1 MSASPPG
8 TAPIV
13 PVPREAGPAGPREWA
28 ALAVLVLSVV
38 LLSVDSTVLTLA
50 VPALTADLRP
60 TAGEVLWIA
69 DVYGFL
75 LAGLLVLMGGLA
87 DRFGR
92 RRVLLV
98 GTLAFG
104 ISSAVAGLAPDP
116 GTLIAAR
123 AVQGVAAA
131 TLMPSTLSLI
141 RNLFPVARQR
151 TRAIALW
158 SAGASGGAVLGP
170 LVGGALLEHFWWG
183 SVFLVNLP
191 VVAVLLVAGWFL
203 LPESRDPRPGRLDVL
218 GAAQSVVAVLAVVL
232 AVKEVA
238 GHGLAPLAGVAAVLG
253 VLVAASFVRRQR
265 RIASPL
271 IDVRLFA
278 HRAFSGALATQVIA
292 LTALTGLLFFFS
304 QYLQLVRGSTPLQA
318 GLQELPLMLA
328 SLGVLVVVGPL
339 VARVGL
345 GRAIGT
351 GLWLSALGMLALAGA
366 EGMHGYV
373 WLVPALLAVGAGFGI
388 AFTLST
394 DAAVGAVEPH
404 RAGTASA
411 LSETSYELGA
421 ALGIAVLG
429 SLQTVL
435 YRAHLPEDLGGAVRE
450 SLAQADR
457 VLGDGEVLGMARGS
471 FTWAM
476 QVTSIG
482 AAVLLALAAATAW
495 RMIPSTT
502 GGAPAGAHPSGT
514 SVARSATCS
523 APRTSGPSRPTPS
536 TGSTRASGRCATPAE
551 AS

>member
-1 MSASPPG
+1 
-8 TAPIV
+8 
-13 PVPREAGPAGPREWA
+13 
-28 ALAVLVLSVV
+28 
-38 LLSVDSTVLTLA
+38 
-50 VPALTADLRP
+50 
-60 TAGEVLWIA
+60 
-69 DVYGFL
+69 
-75 LAGLLVLMGGLA
+75 
-87 DRFGR
+87 
-92 RRVLLV
+92 
-98 GTLAFG
+98 
-104 ISSAVAGLAPDP
+104 
-116 GTLIAAR
+116 
-123 AVQGVAAA
+123 
-131 TLMPSTLSLI
+131 MPSTLSLI
-141 RNLFPVARQR
+141 RNLFPIARQR

-170 LVGGALLEHFWWG
+170 LVGGVLLEHYWWG

-191 VVAVLLVAGWFL
+191 VVAVLLVGGWFL

-218 GAAQSVVAVLAVVL
+218 GAAQSVVAVLTVVF

-238 GHGLAPLAGVAAVLG
+238 GHGLTPVAGATAVLG
-253 VLVAASFVRRQR
+253 VLVAASFLRRQR

-278 HRAFSGALATQVIA
+278 NRAFSGALATQLIA

-304 QYLQLVRGSTPLQA
+304 QYLQLVRGATPLQA

-328 SLGVLVVVGPL
+328 SLGVLVVVPPL
-339 VARVGL
+339 VAGLGL
-345 GRAIGT
+345 GRAIGS

-366 EGMHGYV
+366 EGVPGYV

-435 YRAHLPEDLGGAVRE
+435 YRAHLPEGLGGAVRE
-450 SLAQADR
+450 SLARADS
-457 VLGDGEVLGMARGS
+457 VLGDGEVLATARAS

-482 AAVLLALAAATAW
+482 AAVLLAVAAATAW
-495 RMIPSTT
+495 RVIPSLRT
-502 GGAPAGAHPSGT
+502 GGPLGG
-514 SVARSATCS
+514 R
-523 APRTSGPSRPTPS
+523 GP
-536 TGSTRASGRCATPAE
+536 GSGRDRQRGVTRKTGQPISVRQAAGSAVSRGPTR
-551 AS
+551 